1 MSKLTLNLMV
11 LGKTGAGKSSLVN
24 YLAGS
29 EVTKT
34 GSGNPVTQKGDFAH
48 INIPTNE
55 KLDYNVYDSWGLE
68 ANKADEWKKL
78 IKNKLESAI
87 NYNFVILEKNKEI
100 SEIFL
105 EYFRKNLDI
114 NIQESCIHA
123 VLYCVSCNSQRLEPF
138 ELDIIEE
145 ILKLNFKVLVVFT
158 QADSN
163 NAQDAQK
170 TFKEILNDKLGKYKY
185 NINTINVCANPVKKL
200 GQKETVKAYGKE
212 EIEKLM
218 FVDIWDNILHRNL
231 GVWQKNVNNLL
242 DEQRKIHYKMI
253 ENLSVNDS
261 FIDNFKP
268 RPFLANDVMKRLK
281 RDFDETKSYID
292 ESLEKII
299 NDTIQYYNL
308 LCEDYFL
315 KTIDK
320 PKIDVKIRSKYDDIR
335 SKYDDGFFT
344 TALAQIIMHITPTV
358 NVLCKIMM
366 INDIEKEYNEALDSL
381 KEQIKQACD
390 DIYKVFNS
398 NKTTQALLDHY
409 LLANGK

>member
-11 LGKTGAGKSSLVN
+11 LGKTGAGKSSLIN

-29 EVTKT
+29 EVVKT
-34 GSGNPVTQKGDFAH
+34 GTGNPVTQKGDFAH

-78 IKNKLESAI
+78 IKNRLESAT
-87 NYNFVILEKNKEI
+87 NQ
-100 SEIFL
+100 EIFL
-105 EYFRKNLDI
+105 DYFRKSLDI

-170 TFKEILNDKLGKYKY
+170 TFKEILNDKLGKYKDK
-185 NINTINVCANPVKKL
+185 ISTISVCANPVKKL

-218 FVDIWDNILHRNL
+218 FVDTWDNILHRNL
-231 GVWQKNVNNLL
+231 GVWQKNVNSFL
-242 DEQRKIHYKMI
+242 DEQRKSHYKMI
-253 ENLSVNDS
+253 ENLSVDDS
-261 FIDNFKP
+261 FIDNFKL
-268 RPFLANDVMKRLK
+268 RPFLANDVMERLK
-281 RDFDETKSYID
+281 RDFDETKSCID
-292 ESLEKII
+292 KSLEKII
-299 NDTIQYYNL
+299 KDTIQYYNL

-315 KTIDK
+315 ETIDK
-320 PKIDVKIRSKYDDIR
+320 PKIDVKIRSKYDD
-335 SKYDDGFFT
+335 DEFFT
-344 TALAQIIMHITPTV
+344 TASAQVIMHVIPIV
-358 NVLCKIMM
+358 NVLFKIFEKDIM
-366 INDIEKEYNEALDSL
+366 IDDMKKEYNEALDSL
-381 KEQIKQACD
+381 KEKIKQACD
-390 DIYKVFNS
+390 DIYKVINS
-398 NKTTQALLDHY
+398 NKTTQAL
-409 LLANGK
+409 

>member
-11 LGKTGAGKSSLVN
+11 LGKTGAGKSSLIN

-29 EVTKT
+29 EVVKT
-34 GSGNPVTQKGDFAH
+34 GTGNPVTQKGDFAH

-78 IKNKLESAI
+78 IKNKLESAT
-87 NYNFVILEKNKEI
+87 NYNFVILEENKEI

-123 VLYCVSCNSQRLEPF
+123 VLYCASCNSQRLEPF

-185 NINTINVCANPVKKL
+185 NISTINVCANPVKKL

-231 GVWQKNVNNLL
+231 VVWQKNVNNLL

-268 RPFLANDVMKRLK
+268 RPFLANDVMERLK

-292 ESLEKII
+292 KSLEKII
-299 NDTIQYYNL
+299 KDTIQYYNL

-315 KTIDK
+315 ETIDK
-320 PKIDVKIRSKYDDIR
+320 PKIDVKIRSKYDD
-335 SKYDDGFFT
+335 DEFFT
-344 TALAQIIMHITPTV
+344 TASAQVIMHVIPIV
-358 NVLCKIMM
+358 NILFKIFEKDMM
-366 INDIEKEYNEALDSL
+366 IDDMKKEYNEALDSL
-381 KEQIKQACD
+381 KEKIKQACD

-398 NKTTQALLDHY
+398 NKTTQALLDRY
-409 LLANGK
+409 LLANRK

>member
-11 LGKTGAGKSSLVN
+11 LGKTGAGKSSLIN

-29 EVTKT
+29 EVVKT
-34 GSGNPVTQKGDFAH
+34 GTGNPVTQKGDFAH

-78 IKNKLESAI
+78 IKNRLESATT
-87 NYNFVILEKNKEI
+87 NYNFVILEENKEI
-100 SEIFL
+100 FL
-105 EYFRKNLDI
+105 DYFRKSLDI

-170 TFKEILNDKLGKYKY
+170 TFKEILNDKLGKYKDK
-185 NINTINVCANPVKKL
+185 ISTISVCANPVKKL

-231 GVWQKNVNNLL
+231 GVWQKNVNSFL
-242 DEQRKIHYKMI
+242 DEGRKIHYKMI

-268 RPFLANDVMKRLK
+268 RPFLANDVMERLK

-292 ESLEKII
+292 KSLEKII
-299 NDTIQYYNL
+299 KDTIQYYNL

-315 KTIDK
+315 EMIDK
-320 PKIDVKIRSKYDDIR
+320 PKIDVKIRSKYDDE
-335 SKYDDGFFT
+335 FFII
-344 TALAQIIMHITPTV
+344 ASAQVIMHVIPIV
-358 NVLCKIMM
+358 NVLFKIVEKDIM
-366 INDIEKEYNEALDSL
+366 IDDMKKEYNEALDSL
-381 KEQIKQACD
+381 KEKIKQVCD
-390 DIYKVFNS
+390 DIYKVINS
-398 NKTTQALLDHY
+398 NKITQAL
-409 LLANGK
+409 

>member
-78 IKNKLESAI
+78 IKNKLESTI

-170 TFKEILNDKLGKYKY
+170 TFKEILNDKLGKYKDK
-185 NINTINVCANPVKKL
+185 ISTINVCANPVKKL

-218 FVDIWDNILHRNL
+218 FVDI
-231 GVWQKNVNNLL
+231 
-242 DEQRKIHYKMI
+242 
-253 ENLSVNDS
+253 
-261 FIDNFKP
+261 
-268 RPFLANDVMKRLK
+268 
-281 RDFDETKSYID
+281 
-292 ESLEKII
+292 
-299 NDTIQYYNL
+299 
-308 LCEDYFL
+308 
-315 KTIDK
+315 
-320 PKIDVKIRSKYDDIR
+320 
-335 SKYDDGFFT
+335 
-344 TALAQIIMHITPTV
+344 
-358 NVLCKIMM
+358 
-366 INDIEKEYNEALDSL
+366 
-381 KEQIKQACD
+381 
-390 DIYKVFNS
+390 
-398 NKTTQALLDHY
+398 
-409 LLANGK
+409 

>member
-1 MSKLTLNLMV
+1 MSKLALNLMV
-11 LGKTGAGKSSLVN
+11 LGKTGAGKSSLIN

-29 EVTKT
+29 EVVKT
-34 GSGNPVTQKGDFAH
+34 GTGNPVTQKGDFAH

-78 IKNKLESAI
+78 IKNRLESAT
-87 NYNFVILEKNKEI
+87 NCNFVILEENKEI
-100 SEIFL
+100 FL
-105 EYFRKNLDI
+105 DYFRKSLDI

-170 TFKEILNDKLGKYKY
+170 TFKEILNDKLGKYKDK
-185 NINTINVCANPVKKL
+185 ISTISVCANPVKKL

-231 GVWQKNVNNLL
+231 GVWQKNVNSFL
-242 DEQRKIHYKMI
+242 DEGRKIHYKMI

-268 RPFLANDVMKRLK
+268 RPFLANDVMERLK
-281 RDFDETKSYID
+281 KDFDETKSYID
-292 ESLEKII
+292 KSLEKII
-299 NDTIQYYNL
+299 KDTIQYYNL

-315 KTIDK
+315 EMIDK
-320 PKIDVKIRSKYDDIR
+320 PKIDVKIRSKYDDE
-335 SKYDDGFFT
+335 FFII
-344 TALAQIIMHITPTV
+344 ASAQVIMHVIPIV
-358 NVLCKIMM
+358 NVLFKIVEKDIM
-366 INDIEKEYNEALDSL
+366 IDDMKKEYNEALDSL
-381 KEQIKQACD
+381 KEKIKQVCD
-390 DIYKVFNS
+390 DIYKVINS
-398 NKTTQALLDHY
+398 NKITQAL
-409 LLANGK
+409 